1 MDEGWSGLM
10 EGQERHL
17 LSPRHPAGAGSQPET
32 AVKSLSAAPATPGW
46 GLCDASACS

>member
-1 MDEGWSGLM
+1 M

-17 LSPRHPAGAGSQPET
+17 LSPRHPAGAG
-32 AVKSLSAAPATPGW
+32 ASLWLQRNPLCIAPATQGW